1 MILRGTI
8 LLLCGVG
15 LYLSAFM
22 FRKMRRAARGELDE
36 PSVVQ
41 TPRARALGGVPN
53 AALGSTYYISLAVAT
68 LAFGVPGVWLAALS
82 ASVLAAGLS
91 LYLAYSLLFV
101 TRMPCLYC
109 WTSHAINLLLPLL
122 VFGAR
127 PGPNP

>member
-8 LLLCGVG
+8 LLLCGVV

-41 TPRARALGGVPN
+41 TPRARALGKVPN
-53 AALGSTYYISLAVAT
+53 AALGFAYYVLLAVAT
-68 LAFGVPGVWLAALS
+68 LTFGVPGVWLAALS

-109 WTSHAINLLLPLL
+109 WTSHAVNL
-122 VFGAR
+122 VYRCSSSAHAQD
-127 PGPNP
+127 